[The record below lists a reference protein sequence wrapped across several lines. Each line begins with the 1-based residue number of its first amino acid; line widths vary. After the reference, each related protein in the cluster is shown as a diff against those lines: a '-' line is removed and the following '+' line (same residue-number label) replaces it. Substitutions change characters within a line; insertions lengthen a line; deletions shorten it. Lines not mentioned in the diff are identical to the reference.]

1 MVSGGK
7 GDFMRNFLI
16 GLAVLVALI
25 AGALWYFSTPDIPRA
40 ALETKYA
47 SPETHFVALADGTRA
62 DYRERGSPNAPTLLL
77 LHGSNASLLTWESW
91 SKRLSDSF
99 HVVSV
104 DLPGHGLTGAVPSG
118 DYSQEGMAKFVGEFA
133 DKLGLKTFALAGNS
147 MGGGVAARFAEENP
161 ARVTRLILVDAG
173 GLPFEAQGGEPLAF
187 KLARMP
193 VANRLL
199 LYVTPR
205 SLVVQGLNQAVVH
218 KEIITDAMIDS
229 YWDFAR
235 MSGTRAATLKRFQLP
250 YDTFVADHTGALTMP
265 TLILWGEQDHL
276 IPVAIAHDWQK
287 AVKGSKLIVYPK
299 TGHIPMEEV
308 ADQSAAD
315 VRAFLTAK

>member
-1 MVSGGK
+1 
-7 GDFMRNFLI
+7 MRNFLI
-16 GLAVLVALI
+16 GLAVLLALA
-25 AGALWYFSTPDIPRA
+25 AGAIWYFSTPDISRA
-40 ALETKYA
+40 TLEAKYT
-47 SPETHFVALADGTRA
+47 SPQTHFVVLADGARA
-62 DYRERGSPNAPTLLL
+62 DYRERGPAAAPPLLL
-77 LHGSNASLLTWESW
+77 LHGSNASLLTWEPW
-91 SKRLSDSF
+91 SKRLSGSF

-104 DLPGHGLTGAVPSG
+104 DLPGHGLTGAVPNG

-133 DKLGLKTFALAGNS
+133 DKIGLKSFALAGNS

-161 ARVTRLILVDAG
+161 ARVTKLILVDAG
-173 GLPFEAQGGEPLAF
+173 GLPFKPAGGEPLAF
-187 KLARMP
+187 KLARIP
-193 VANRLL
+193 VVSRLL

-205 SLVVQGLNQAVVH
+205 SLVVQGLNQAIVH

-235 MSGTRAATLKRFQLP
+235 MAGTREATLKRFQLS
-250 YDTFVADHTGALTMP
+250 YDDYVAGHTGALTMP
-265 TLILWGEQDHL
+265 VLILWGEQDRL